1 MPQLWILAG
10 PNGAGKSTLT
20 NKYLAGRL
28 PIVNPD
34 VIAQALAPTN
44 PHGTQV
50 RVQAGRE
57 AIRLQEGLLTQGVD
71 FAIETTLSGHRELAL
86 MRRAQDA
93 GWKVNLVYVGVDT
106 PITTLGR
113 IAQRVASGGHT
124 VPAVDVVRRFARSL
138 LHLAISLTMVDRAFV
153 LDNTGRRY
161 RLLLSME
168 YGQVKRLS
176 RHLPSWTRRVLPP
189 ELLQSQGRDC

>member
-1 MPQLWILAG
+1 MPQLWVVAG
-10 PNGAGKSTLT
+10 PNGAGKSTLA

-34 VIAQALAPTN
+34 VIANALAPTD

-57 AIRLQEGLLTQGVD
+57 AVRRQEGLLAQGVD
-71 FAIETTLSGHRELAL
+71 FAIETTLSGNRELVL
-86 MRRAQDA
+86 MRRAHDA
-93 GWKVNLVYVGVDT
+93 GYKVNLVYVGVDT
-106 PITTLGR
+106 PTTTLGR
-113 IAQRVASGGHT
+113 IAQRVARGGHT
-124 VPAVDVVRRFARSL
+124 VPAADAARRFARSL
-138 LHLAISLTMVDRAFV
+138 SHLATTLTMVDRAFV

-176 RHLPSWTRRVLPP
+176 RHLPSWARVALPP
-189 ELLQSQGRDC
+189 ELLRSQGRDC

>member
-1 MPQLWILAG
+1 MPQLWIVAG
-10 PNGAGKSTLT
+10 PNGAGKSTLA

-34 VIAQALAPTN
+34 VIANALDPTD

-57 AIRLQEGLLTQGVD
+57 AVRRQESLLAQGVD
-71 FAIETTLSGHRELAL
+71 FAIETTLSGNRELAL

-93 GWKVNLVYVGVDT
+93 GYKVNLVYVGVDT
-106 PITTLGR
+106 PTTTLGR
-113 IAQRVASGGHT
+113 IAQRVARGGHT
-124 VPAVDVVRRFARSL
+124 VPAADVARRFARSL
-138 LHLAISLTMVDRAFV
+138 SHLAITLAMVDRAFV

-161 RLLLSME
+161 RLLLSVE
-168 YGQVKRLS
+168 HGQVKRLS
-176 RHLPSWTRRVLPP
+176 RHLPPWAREALPP
-189 ELLQSQGRDC
+189 ELLRSQG